1 VSADDKLVRRWG
13 WQSVS
18 EANETERKKKSK
30 VRERKEEAR

>member
-18 EANETERKKKSK
+18 EANETERKKSK
-30 VRERKEEAR
+30 VRERKEEAS